1 MDPVSALQ
9 RFVTELRRRR
19 LFRAVAVYLAAAFVV
34 LQLGDLVVEPL
45 GLPGW
50 TMALLIVIVSVG
62 FLLTLVLAW
71 AFDLTPDGVQRT
83 RPLDTD
89 AARAA
94 PGLPAAARGR
104 RMVAA
109 AAAVVVVAGGGWL
122 ARAALSGAAPADAPA
137 AAVAVLPFRVTGAA
151 GDLAYM
157 REGMVDL
164 LTAVL
169 SERAGMTTV
178 SPRLLLRELRDGNEL
193 ADGVDAESLRRLGAA
208 RYVTGEVVGRA
219 DRLTITAALHDAQG
233 GADIRASVS
242 GAEQDLDRLVDRL
255 AAQLLAG
262 EIAGRRGVGGSLEDV
277 PVAAL
282 REYLEGL
289 SQQRRGRF
297 AESLERF
304 RRALEIDSTFA
315 QAALGFEISSGWGR
329 VSAQELAR
337 VEDLAW
343 NHRHRLSSLDRL
355 QLEGM
360 LGPDYPDLSA
370 PAVRLRVVEDAV
382 TAMPDRAELWVLYG
396 DILFHE
402 GQAMG
407 AADWQRRAIAAF
419 ERARTLAPDHPEAEY
434 HLLELALMVGDTMML
449 RDVAARLLQRDSVSD
464 LRRYVHG
471 ALALHEN
478 SPEAWQ
484 RWRAAFA
491 SGGDLSLS
499 DVAWRALLMARGI
512 EEVLAVARELENAAV
527 TPLEAQVP
535 ALVQLQL
542 LANSGRPTEA
552 VRVSARTL
560 QRRGAAW
567 RPEHLQLTAWMGFT
581 WDGDSIAGRQAL
593 EALRAGIEAEQ
604 ARAGAAPPV
613 PFHVCTVA
621 ILDLLQGRADW
632 AAAALPWLERGAADL
647 EGQADRA
654 QSRACRV
661 IVHAGVAHVRGSR
674 DEARERLQT
683 LEAHLTDSHFGSLR
697 LQQVA
702 NMVAAQLHEEHED
715 LPAALVA
722 LRRLQD
728 TASPN
733 IRSTALR
740 EEARILER
748 LGRID
753 EAAAVYRHYLALRMR
768 AAPEV
773 QHVDER
779 VRRRL
784 AALEGA
790 LQ

>member
-45 GLPGW
+45 GLPDW

-94 PGLPAAARGR
+94 SGRPAAARGR

-109 AAAVVVVAGGGWL
+109 AAGVVVVAGGGWL

-193 ADGVDAESLRRLGAA
+193 ADGVDTESLRRLGAA

-219 DRLTITAALHDAQG
+219 DRLTITAALRDAQA

-407 AADWQRRAIAAF
+407 AADWQRRAISAF

-434 HLLELALMVGDTMML
+434 HLLDLALMVGDTMML

-478 SPEAWQ
+478 RPEAWQ
-484 RWRAAFA
+484 RWRASFA

-499 DVAWRALLMARGI
+499 DVAWRALLLARGI

-567 RPEHLQLTAWMGFT
+567 RPEHLQLTAWMGFA

-632 AAAALPWLERGAADL
+632 ATAALPWLERGAAAL

-674 DEARERLQT
+674 EEARERLQT

-702 NMVAAQLHEEHED
+702 NLVAAHLHEEHED
-715 LPAALVA
+715 LPAALAA

-748 LGRID
+748 LGRTS
-753 EAAAVYRHYLALRMR
+753 EAAAVYRHYLALRTH
-768 AAPEV
+768 AAHEV
-773 QHVDER
+773 QQVDDD

-784 AALEGA
+784 ALLDGA